1 MSTYSAL
8 NVFKSLSKII
18 AQQHGR
24 QLSETRERLSLNAGF
39 SCYHDLQNV
48 GLRYCD
54 DARLLRVAFGVE
66 KFADVFFLP
75 EIREELAEQVNQ
87 RALQDDLAPKAS
99 GIRYHMDNLLVE
111 SRYDAEKGI
120 LIAHGEA
127 DLTRIEQCRYAQQFQ
142 WFSATLDFE
151 VKFREQ
157 RWRLV
162 CSSISMRLEANDEE
176 GFIEDLV
183 DDFPP
188 TEFWD

>member
-1 MSTYSAL
+1 MSTFSAL
-8 NVFKSLSKII
+8 NVFKSLSKTI
-18 AQQHGR
+18 AQQYGR
-24 QLSETRERLSLNAGF
+24 QLSEARERLSLNAGF

-48 GLRYCD
+48 GLRYPD

-66 KFADVFFLP
+66 RFADVFFLTD
-75 EIREELAEQVNQ
+75 IREELAEQVTQ
-87 RALQDDLAPKAS
+87 RALLDCLAPKAS
-99 GIRYHMDNLLVE
+99 GIRFHMDNLFVE

-120 LIAHGEA
+120 LIARGEA
-127 DLTRIEQCRYAQQFQ
+127 KLTRIEQFRYAQQFQ

-162 CSSISMRLEANDEE
+162 SSSISMRLEANEE
-176 GFIEDLV
+176 GGFIEDSI